1 MSFSK
6 LEFLSIY
13 PQGRCFLKHAIA
25 RNKSIMSGPAYSRP
39 CVDLEFAEQL
49 VRKLYNFERISEIK
63 ELDSF
68 SDRNFYVRGHK
79 RITGQ
84 EEVASNFYPNH
95 LEHGEYVLKILN
107 SDDSKH
113 GDLVE
118 AENAAM
124 YFLRERG
131 FPCPLLFPLAGGVD
145 TKSLVRIPVSS
156 NAKCAANKNTLQ
168 TAEYE
173 WCIARLISF
182 LPGQTARSL
191 ERKMSFENL
200 FMVGKFI
207 GNLSK
212 AFQVRYHVYKHKT
225 AVCGKRFSS
234 RFER

>member
-1 MSFSK
+1 
-6 LEFLSIY
+6 
-13 PQGRCFLKHAIA
+13 
-25 RNKSIMSGPAYSRP
+25 MSGPAYSRP

-49 VRKLYNFERISEIK
+49 ARKLYNFERISEIK

-79 RITGQ
+79 CITGQ

-95 LEHGEYVLKILN
+95 LEQGEYVLKILN

-145 TKSLVRIPVSS
+145 TISLVRIPVSS
-156 NAKCAANKNTLQ
+156 NAKCGANKNTLQ

-173 WCIARLISF
+173 WCMARLISF

-212 AFQVRYHVYKHKT
+212 AFQVRYNVYRHKT